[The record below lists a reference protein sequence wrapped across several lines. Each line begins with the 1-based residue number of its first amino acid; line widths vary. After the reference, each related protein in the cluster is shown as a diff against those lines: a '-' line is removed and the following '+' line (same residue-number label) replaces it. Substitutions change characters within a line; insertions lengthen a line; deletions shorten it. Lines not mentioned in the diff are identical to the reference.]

1 MKKIIIGVFALAFAI
16 TSAARADVAI
26 SGFFQQIIG
35 MGDDT
40 TGGITHE
47 FDRINFVASTTTDN
61 GWEVGG
67 KLQHEPTLDRTA
79 GPTALQM
86 HVTNDLGTL
95 VLGNTTDA
103 VTNTMS
109 RIAAMVP
116 GGGTDAGYQYLFFG
130 GTKGDRGVRFAEA
143 YYAMNGHR
151 AVYTPPSIN
160 GVNISISYTPTQDE
174 NTMSDRDRTTNGGTG
189 TNHQETVEVAANYSG
204 DLEGVGY
211 TIAIGSK
218 NGNGIASFGNTAN
231 DLNVITGTIQLTQG
245 AWTLGYMIYDNGDSF
260 GASDDSTQ
268 ASSSGWVASVTHAMG
283 NIVIGAGYSEME
295 AVNGTRYDLQAGTNN
310 AAAGAQS
317 NVQTTNITNIGISYN
332 LGGGV
337 GTYIQMS
344 DYDINDG
351 NSMTTETSPQ
361 VIFAGISLGF

>member
-1 MKKIIIGVFALAFAI
+1 MKKIIIGAFALAFAF

-35 MGDDT
+35 LGDDT

-86 HVTNDLGTL
+86 HITNDLGTL

-130 GTKGDRGVRFAEA
+130 TTQGDRGVRFAEA

-160 GVNISISYTPTQDE
+160 GVNLSLSYTPTQE
-174 NTMSDRDRTTNGGTG
+174 RNTMATRDRSGNGGVGQT
-189 TNHQETVEVAANYSG
+189 HQETVEVAANYSG
-204 DLEGVGY
+204 ELEGIGY
-211 TIAIGSK
+211 TVAIGSK
-218 NGNGIASFGNTAN
+218 NGNGIASFGNVAN
-231 DLNVITGTIQLTQG
+231 DLNVLTGTIKLSQG
-245 AWTLGYMIYDNGDSF
+245 AWTIGYHIYEN
-260 GASDDSTQ
+260 GASYGVSSDTVK
-268 ASSSGWVASVTHAMG
+268 ASSHGWNAALTHSMG
-283 NIVIGAGYSEME
+283 NIVIGVGYSEME
-295 AVNGTRYDLQAGTNN
+295 AVNGSRYNLATGGDGESHVRN
-310 AAAGAQS
+310 
-317 NVQTTNITNIGISYN
+317 TNITNIGISYN

-351 NSMTTETSPQ
+351 NADTTEVSPQ

>member
-1 MKKIIIGVFALAFAI
+1 MKKIIIGAFALAFVI

-86 HVTNDLGTL
+86 HITNELGTL

-103 VTNTMS
+103 VTNTIS

-130 GTKGDRGVRFAEA
+130 ATQGDRGVRFAEA

-160 GVNISISYTPTQDE
+160 GINVSISYTPTQDE
-174 NTMSDRDRTTNGGTG
+174 NTMSDRDRTTNGGAG
-189 TNHQETVEVAANYSG
+189 QNHQETVEVAANYSG
-204 DLEGVGY
+204 EIEGIGY
-211 TIAIGSK
+211 TLGVGSK
-218 NGNGIASFGNTAN
+218 NGNGIASFGNAAN
-231 DLNVITGTIQLTQG
+231 DLNVLTGTIKLTQG
-245 AWTLGYMIYDNGDSF
+245 AWALGYHIYENGSSY
-260 GASDDSTQ
+260 GNSDDSTSA
-268 ASSSGWVASVTHAMG
+268 ASSGYNVALTHSMG
-283 NIVIGAGYSEME
+283 NIVIGVGYSEQE
-295 AVNGTRYDLQAGTNN
+295 AVNGTRYNTAVTGGNIAG
-310 AAAGAQS
+310 
-317 NVQTTNITNIGISYN
+317 VQNTNITNIGISYN

-351 NSMTTETSPQ
+351 DSMTTEISPQ

>member
-1 MKKIIIGVFALAFAI
+1 MKKIIIGAFALAFAF

-35 MGDDT
+35 LGDDT

-86 HVTNDLGTL
+86 HITNDLGTL

-103 VTNTMS
+103 VTNTIS

-116 GGGTDAGYQYLFFG
+116 GGGTDAGYQYLFFSA
-130 GTKGDRGVRFAEA
+130 TQGDRGVRFAEA

-160 GVNISISYTPTQDE
+160 GINLSISYTPSHDF
-174 NTMSDRDRTTNGGTG
+174 NTMSARARTAQGSHGQI
-189 TNHQETVEVAANYSG
+189 HQETLEIAANYSG
-204 DLEGVGY
+204 ELEGIGY
-211 TIAIGSK
+211 TIALGSK
-218 NGNGIASFGNTAN
+218 NGNGIASFQDGN
-231 DLNVITGTIQLTQG
+231 DLNVLTGTIKLTQG
-245 AWTLGYMIYDNGDSF
+245 AWAVGYHIYENGDSY
-260 GASDDSTQ
+260 GANTDSTK
-268 ASSSGWVASVTHAMG
+268 ASSHGYNVALTHATG
-283 NIVIGAGYSEME
+283 NIVIGVGYSEQE
-295 AVNGTRYDLQAGTNN
+295 AVNGTKFNSATAGGNLT
-310 AAAGAQS
+310 GVQS
-317 NVQTTNITNIGISYN
+317 TNITNIGISYN

-351 NSMTTETSPQ
+351 NADTTEVSPQ